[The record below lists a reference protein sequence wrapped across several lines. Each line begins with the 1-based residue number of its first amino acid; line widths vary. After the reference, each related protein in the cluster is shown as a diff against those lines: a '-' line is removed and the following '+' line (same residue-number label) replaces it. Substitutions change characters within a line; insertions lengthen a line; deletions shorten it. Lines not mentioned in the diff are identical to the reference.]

1 MEERVGYTLQS
12 EFDEHGVIHDAILGI
27 GVIPLVFPSSA
38 ACGRTSG
45 RSSHMHSINP
55 RTNSFTLSN
64 LPTLLKNK
72 KACWTRCWE
81 TSSACWAKMSWRH
94 LPCSWCLLSSYSDWM
109 DWRIHQQLKGWFTYF
124 HIDSHLFFS
133 RWAVNILQDVQ
144 DTPTPARYP

>member
-1 MEERVGYTLQS
+1 MGMFVATYTYICIYIYYIIYIIYYIYYIYYIYTHICHILRLGMLMEERVGYTLQS

-55 RTNSFTLSN
+55 RTTSFTLSN

-72 KACWTRCWE
+72 KAC
-81 TSSACWAKMSWRH
+81 
-94 LPCSWCLLSSYSDWM
+94 
-109 DWRIHQQLKGWFTYF
+109 
-124 HIDSHLFFS
+124 
-133 RWAVNILQDVQ
+133 
-144 DTPTPARYP
+144 